1 MLFAFYSLDLGFII
15 NLIIINSP
23 LSFKLKMIVVLL
35 IGYKY
40 STFKL
45 PLKSNKHPL
54 TILETNFVSNFE
66 IFYFND
72 NDSIITFQIFI

>member
-1 MLFAFYSLDLGFII
+1 
-15 NLIIINSP
+15 
-23 LSFKLKMIVVLL
+23 MIVILL

-54 TILETNFVSNFE
+54 IILETNFVSNSE

-72 NDSIITFQIFI
+72 NESIITDQISI

>member
-1 MLFAFYSLDLGFII
+1 
-15 NLIIINSP
+15 
-23 LSFKLKMIVVLL
+23 MIVVLL